1 MTAEEVALRESAGE
15 FAVHPPTHGRR
26 TRALHVPKAAEV
38 LADQIRRQIVRGE
51 LAQGEL
57 MPPEAELIA
66 RWKVGRPALREAL
79 RILESESL
87 IKVQRGNVG
96 GAIVQMPSVA
106 AAARSAAVILQ
117 VEKTPLRDVYEARL
131 ALETSAA
138 ERAAEIADA
147 ATVQLLQELLDA
159 EEACVDDARQWASA
173 AVRFHEGV
181 VQAARVRTLALFSD
195 MISELIDEH
204 QMTVAAAPTKDIAA
218 DRRLASRSHAK
229 LLRFIKAHDVE
240 RARKHWH
247 AHIHDTNA
255 RYFEGDEVRHP

>member
-1 MTAEEVALRESAGE
+1 VVLLTSEGA
-15 FAVHPPTHGRR
+15 AVHPATLARPV
-26 TRALHVPKAAEV
+26 RALHVPKAAEL

-51 LAQGEL
+51 LVQGEL

-96 GAIVQMPSVA
+96 GAIVQIPSVA
-106 AAARSAAVILQ
+106 AAARAAAVILE
-117 VEKTPLRDVYEARL
+117 VENTPLRDVYDARL

-138 ERAAEIADA
+138 ERAAEVADDS
-147 ATVQLLQELLDA
+147 TVRMLQELLDS
-159 EEACVDDARQWASA
+159 EEACVDDPLHWAAA

-181 VQAARVRTLALFSD
+181 VQAAGVRTLALFSD

-204 QMTVAAAPTKDIAA
+204 QLSLAGGAPDSAAP

-229 LLRFIKAHDVE
+229 LLRLIRARDVE
-240 RARKHWH
+240 GARKHWH
-247 AHIHDTNA
+247 AHLRDTNA
-255 RYFEGDEVRHP
+255 RYFDGNRGGPDEAEQR